1 MKKSILIIN
10 ENIDEAEKIKERL
23 VSAYNDVECV
33 TSISD
38 HIGMFMVN

>member
-23 VSAYNDVECV
+23 VSACNDVECV
-33 TSISD
+33 RS
-38 HIGMFMVN
+38 